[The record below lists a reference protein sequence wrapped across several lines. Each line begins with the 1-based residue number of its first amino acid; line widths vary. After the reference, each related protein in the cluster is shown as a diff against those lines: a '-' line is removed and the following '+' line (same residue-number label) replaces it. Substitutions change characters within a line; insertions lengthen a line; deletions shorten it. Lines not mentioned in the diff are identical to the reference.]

1 MIEPG
6 STLDERDDVVDLGCC
21 AAAPRPSHLTLVL
34 IAFED
39 LDAHCLP
46 AVVVWRCHG
55 LHHLDTAP
63 KVTWLYTMAATCC
76 KYRGVDLG

>member
-55 LHHLDTAP
+55 LHHLDTWSSVRVP
-63 KVTWLYTMAATCC
+63 TVC
-76 KYRGVDLG
+76 RSIQHPVVPGGD